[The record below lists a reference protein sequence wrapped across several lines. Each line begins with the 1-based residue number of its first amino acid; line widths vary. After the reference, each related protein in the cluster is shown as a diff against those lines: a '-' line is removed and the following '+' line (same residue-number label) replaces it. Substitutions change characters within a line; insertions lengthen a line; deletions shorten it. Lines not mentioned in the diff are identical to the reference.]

1 MVVLTNDVNTNK
13 GAEYK
18 VKVIHA
24 ENSPVEKETID
35 AEPFIFRAEESGDA
49 VAWWEVHL
57 TGYKP
62 TSKVNVGYFNTGDDC
77 SQPDKDIYYVRSG
90 EYPFAF
96 FLAGATE
103 TDLSKMLD
111 PNNESVA
118 INKLYSGYSGW
129 VTSNGAKNTDWYK
142 SAE

>member
-1 MVVLTNDVNTNK
+1 MLTNDVNTNK

-35 AEPFIFRAEESGDA
+35 AEPFIFRAEDGGDA

-57 TGYKP
+57 TGYAP
-62 TSKVNVGYFNTGDDC
+62 TSKMNRNYFGKGEDR
-77 SQPDKDIYYVRSG
+77 SQPDKHIFYVRSG
-90 EYPFAF
+90 NYPFAF
-96 FLAGATE
+96 FLAGANE

-129 VTSNGAKNTDWYK
+129 VTSNGATNTDWYK

>member
-1 MVVLTNDVNTNK
+1 MVVLTNDVNSNK

-35 AEPFIFRAEESGDA
+35 AEPFIFRAEEGGDA
-49 VAWWEVHL
+49 TAWWEVHL
-57 TGYKP
+57 TGCKP
-62 TSKVNVGYFNTGDDC
+62 TSKMNRNYFGKGEDC
-77 SQPDKDIYYVRSG
+77 SQPDKEIFYVRSG

-129 VTSNGAKNTDWYK
+129 VTSNGTTNTDWYK